1 MRNKVVNVLA
11 SALLAGL
18 AWAQDRGVITGTVL
32 DEHGSPVVKAKA
44 LITEKGSILREK
56 ARQYTFEVHTDAN
69 KIEIKRAVEA
79 IFKVKVENVRT
90 QMMHGKVKRLGR
102 SVGRRPD
109 WKRAVVTLAPEQTIE
124 LFDQV

>member
-1 MRNKVVNVLA
+1 MNDAR
-11 SALLAGL
+11 
-18 AWAQDRGVITGTVL
+18 QI
-32 DEHGSPVVKAKA
+32 VKRA
-44 LITEKGSILREK
+44 LITEKGSILREQ
-56 ARQYTFEVHTDAN
+56 ARKKFSFEVDTDAN

-79 IFKVKVENVRT
+79 IFKVKVIDVRT

-109 WKRAVVTLAPEQTIE
+109 WKRAIVTLAADQTIE

>member
-1 MRNKVVNVLA
+1 MIDGR
-11 SALLAGL
+11 
-18 AWAQDRGVITGTVL
+18 Q
-32 DEHGSPVVKAKA
+32 VVKRA

-56 ARQYTFEVHTDAN
+56 ARQYTFEVHRDAN

-79 IFKVKVENVRT
+79 IFKVKVETVRT
-90 QMMHGKVKRLGR
+90 QTMHGKVKRLGR

-109 WKRAVVTLAPEQTIE
+109 WKRAVVTLAPDQTIE

>member
-1 MRNKVVNVLA
+1 
-11 SALLAGL
+11 
-18 AWAQDRGVITGTVL
+18 VI
-32 DEHGSPVVKAKA
+32 DFRQIVKRA

-56 ARQYTFEVHTDAN
+56 ARQYTFEVHPDAN

-79 IFKVKVENVRT
+79 IFKVKVETVRT
-90 QMMHGKVKRLGR
+90 MNMHGKVKRLGR
-102 SVGRRPD
+102 SVGRRSD

>member
-1 MRNKVVNVLA
+1 MIDSR
-11 SALLAGL
+11 
-18 AWAQDRGVITGTVL
+18 Q
-32 DEHGSPVVKAKA
+32 VVKRA

-56 ARQYTFEVHTDAN
+56 ARQYTFEVHPDAN
-69 KIEIKRAVEA
+69 KIEIKRAVET

-90 QMMHGKVKRLGR
+90 QNMHGKVKRLGR

-109 WKRAVVTLAPEQTIE
+109 WKRAVVTLAPEQSIE

>member
-1 MRNKVVNVLA
+1 MRDA
-11 SALLAGL
+11 R
-18 AWAQDRGVITGTVL
+18 QI
-32 DEHGSPVVKAKA
+32 VKRA
-44 LITEKGSILREK
+44 LITEKGSILREQTG
-56 ARQYTFEVHTDAN
+56 QYTFEVDTDAN

-79 IFKVKVENVRT
+79 IFKVKVTTVRT

-109 WKRAVVTLAPEQTIE
+109 WKRAIVTLAADQTIE

>member
-1 MRNKVVNVLA
+1 
-11 SALLAGL
+11 
-18 AWAQDRGVITGTVL
+18 VI
-32 DEHGSPVVKAKA
+32 DSRQVVKRA

-56 ARQYTFEVHTDAN
+56 ARQYTFEVHPDAN
-69 KIEIKRAVEA
+69 KIEIKRAVET

-90 QMMHGKVKRLGR
+90 QNMHGKVKRLGR

>member
-1 MRNKVVNVLA
+1 
-11 SALLAGL
+11 
-18 AWAQDRGVITGTVL
+18 VI
-32 DEHGSPVVKAKA
+32 DSRQVVKRA

-56 ARQYTFEVHTDAN
+56 ARQYTFEVHPDAN
-69 KIEIKRAVEA
+69 KIEIKRAVET

-90 QMMHGKVKRLGR
+90 QNMHGKVKRLGR

-109 WKRAVVTLAPEQTIE
+109 WKRAVVTLAPEQSIE

>member
-1 MRNKVVNVLA
+1 VIDSRQVV
-11 SALLAGL
+11 
-18 AWAQDRGVITGTVL
+18 RR
-32 DEHGSPVVKAKA
+32 A

-56 ARQYTFEVHTDAN
+56 ARQYTFEVHPDAN
-69 KIEIKRAVEA
+69 KIEIKRAVET

-90 QMMHGKVKRLGR
+90 QNMHGKVKRLGR

-109 WKRAVVTLAPEQTIE
+109 WKRAVVTLAPEQSIE